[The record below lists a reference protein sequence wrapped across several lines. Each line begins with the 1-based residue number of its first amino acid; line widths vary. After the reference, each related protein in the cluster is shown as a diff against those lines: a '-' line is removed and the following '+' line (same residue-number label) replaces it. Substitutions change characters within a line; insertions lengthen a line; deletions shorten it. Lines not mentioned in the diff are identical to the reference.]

1 MCDVNPEV
9 TIRNLLINYDSYSLR
24 ISRNLYFS
32 LALQESLIPFFLI
45 LIFTAVDSLRA
56 SIIMTI
62 YESRQLT
69 RVKRDAAA

>member
-32 LALQESLIPFFLI
+32 LALQESLVPI

>member
-32 LALQESLIPFFLI
+32 LALQESLVPF